1 MSKIKIFAMIPARY
15 GSTRLKMKN
24 LALIAGKPMIS
35 YAIVAAK
42 ESGVFNR
49 IFVNSENV
57 IFKKIADQYKV
68 DFYLRPKDLGSSQ
81 AKSDSVVADFL
92 QTHSEAT
99 IVVWV
104 NPIAPFQTGPEIA
117 EIVNYFIN
125 NKLDSLITIEDKRVH
140 CNYQQ
145 KPVNY
150 TIEGQFAQTQD
161 LEPVQAFV
169 YSIMMWR
176 SRSFLE
182 NLPNQEHSLF
192 CGKFD
197 VYPVKKQTAIIVKTP
212 EDLKLVDLLMQSL
225 KNFGDDH
232 KIAYAKIKQD
242 S

>member
-1 MSKIKIFAMIPARY
+1 MSKIKIYAMIPARY

-42 ESGVFNR
+42 ESGVFDR
-49 IFVNSENV
+49 IYVNSENV
-57 IFKKIADQYKV
+57 IFNKIADKYKV
-68 DFYLRPKDLGSSQ
+68 DYYHRPKDLGSSHT
-81 AKSDSVVADFL
+81 KSNSVVADFMQKHL
-92 QTHSEAT
+92 EAS

-104 NPIAPFQTGPEIA
+104 NPIAPFQTGAEIA
-117 EIVNYFIN
+117 EIVEFFIN
-125 NKLDSLITIEDKRVH
+125 NELDSLITIEDKQVH
-140 CNYQQ
+140 CNYKR

-150 TIEGQFAQTQD
+150 MVEEQFAQTQD

-169 YSIMMWR
+169 YSTMIWR

-182 NLPNQEHSLF
+182 KLPTQENSLF

-212 EDLKLVDLLMQSL
+212 EDLMLADLLMQSL
-225 KNFGDDH
+225 KNISGDY
-232 KIAYAKIKQD
+232 KISYTKIK
-242 S
+242 

>member
-1 MSKIKIFAMIPARY
+1 MSKIKIYAMIPARY
-15 GSTRLKMKN
+15 GSTRLKKKN

-49 IFVNSENV
+49 IYVNSENV
-57 IFKKIADQYKV
+57 IFKKIANQYKV
-68 DFYLRPKDLGSSQ
+68 GFYLRPKDLGSSE
-81 AKSDSVVADFL
+81 AKSGSVVADFL

-104 NPIAPFQTGPEIA
+104 NPIAPFQTGAEIA
-117 EIVNYFIN
+117 EIVDYFIN
-125 NKLDSLITIEDKRVH
+125 NDLDSLITTEDKQVH
-140 CNYQQ
+140 CNYQE

-150 TIEGQFAQTQD
+150 NLDGQFAKTQD

-176 SRSFLE
+176 SRSFLQ
-182 NLPNQEHSLF
+182 NLTNEEHSLF
-192 CGKFD
+192 CGNFD
-197 VYPVKKQTAIIVKTP
+197 VYPVNKQTAIIIKTP
-212 EDLKLVDLLMQSL
+212 EDLKLADLLMQSL

-232 KIAYAKIKQD
+232 KIAYAKI
-242 S
+242 